1 MVFIESICN
10 DEELVKR
17 NIAAMKESSPEFEEK
32 TEQET
37 VRDFRSRIESYE
49 RRYQV
54 DHALPACFLR
64 SALCPLVSLSFLSFI
79 SPAGEFI
86 LVLSVPLCT

>member
-10 DEELVKR
+10 DEELVRR

-37 VRDFRSRIESYE
+37 VRDFRSRIERYE
-49 RRYQV
+49 RIYEV
-54 DHALPACFLR
+54 
-64 SALCPLVSLSFLSFI
+64 
-79 SPAGEFI
+79 
-86 LVLSVPLCT
+86 